1 MALIGRPIVII
12 GAGRSGT
19 SLLDAALGAHPQ
31 IAMQGEFGGTVAM
44 LWRCFWDTS
53 AAEAARTHRIA
64 TLRASAPEPPE
75 AGETQIFARV
85 RELERAERLRA
96 AEIIRD
102 SLDRLYGIA
111 AAPQRYWGYKEIWA
125 ERREWP
131 GEDAVFPEA
140 FYVHIIRHPFD
151 YARSYADWRRLA
163 LTPAQLTEDL
173 GQWLAYHRANQAR
186 AATGRYLSFTY
197 EALIADPPA
206 VLAPLLDR
214 LGLAWDR
221 ACAAAFARRWATAG
235 FASPWPPGLGR
246 ARDAVP
252 GLAEA
257 MAELG
262 YDVPPEPATP
272 PPAVPLPP
280 AIGPGRWRLAPPF
293 HPDQGPAFTARLDQS
308 AEFRGFEAEADTL
321 ETPYRSRLLLEED
334 GVPLGPAHSLH
345 AAIRQ
350 HGQGRFSHWG
360 PRQLLLFSA
369 SDNSDPNRNG
379 RVYTLRRDDRRG

>member
-1 MALIGRPIVII
+1 VALIDRPIIII

-19 SLLDAALGAHPQ
+19 SLLDASLGAHPE
-31 IAMQGEFGGTVAM
+31 IAMQGEFGGTVAL
-44 LWRCFWDTS
+44 LWRCFWEAS
-53 AAEAARTHRIA
+53 SAEAARTRRIA
-64 TLRASAPEPPE
+64 ARRAAAPEPAE
-75 AGETQIFARV
+75 ASEAQIFAHV
-85 RELERAERLRA
+85 RELEREERQQA

-111 AAPQRYWGYKEIWA
+111 AARERYWGYKEIWA
-125 ERREWP
+125 EQALWP

-151 YARSYADWRRLA
+151 YARSYTDWRRLA
-163 LTPAQLTEDL
+163 LTSAQLQEDL
-173 GQWLAYHRANQAR
+173 GCWLAYHRANRAR

-206 VLAPLLDR
+206 TLAPLFDR
-214 LGLAWDR
+214 FGLAWDQ
-221 ACAAAFARRWATAG
+221 ACAAAFARRWAEAG
-235 FASPWPPGLGR
+235 FASPWPAGLAAAR
-246 ARDAVP
+246 AAVP

-262 YDVPPEPATP
+262 YDLPPEPIAASLPPP
-272 PPAVPLPP
+272 PPA
-280 AIGPGRWRLAPPF
+280 IEPGRWLLAPPF

-308 AEFRGFEAEADTL
+308 PAFRGFEAEADTL
-321 ETPYRSRLLLEED
+321 EAPYRSRLLLEED
-334 GVPLGPAHSLH
+334 GVVLGPAHSLH

-350 HGQGRFSHWG
+350 QGRGRFSHWG
-360 PRQLLLFSA
+360 PRQILLFST

-379 RVYTLRRDDRRG
+379 RVYTLRLDDLRG